1 MLTME
6 SAAPEA
12 VATLHHRGT
21 AEPDE
26 ERGLTSSRR
35 NSLDEFKR
43 LEQEVKLNNI
53 SSGEEGDHDT
63 ISTHSRTSLPE
74 GPPNSALPEKASD
87 NPFNSEQK
95 SNGVRNG
102 GTMYSLMGS
111 ASQKPKAS
119 HLAAA
124 PASDVLYDKQN
135 EQEGQL
141 TNDIAYNKK
150 VESMR
155 NSNKVGS
162 ESSHNTTLD
171 EDDDVVVVNI
181 KDNGDDFGGLKVQ
194 EPTDG
199 GISPAQSPISTSA
212 EYDNDAMETTPRMGE
227 YDGSGEHPTNGA
239 SPDGEENVSS
249 SPTMAGGEGES
260 YQQGGTYDPTTPT
273 ITLQEHNEKHFER
286 TDTGETP
293 LMVNEKALERAKYP
307 QGLSKGGHHQ
317 EEHTSDDDASF
328 RTESPVAG
336 KGKSGKLNASTAEA
350 KEKAMKA
357 AEKLSKEQCKCEG
370 IKKDPK
376 LKTKVCSIL

>member
-1 MLTME
+1 ME

-12 VATLHHRGT
+12 VATLHQRGT

-43 LEQEVKLNNI
+43 LEQEVKQNNI
-53 SSGEEGDHDT
+53 SSGDEGDHDS
-63 ISTHSRTSLPE
+63 ISSHSRNSFPD
-74 GPPNSALPEKASD
+74 GPPNSALPEKVTD

-102 GTMYSLMGS
+102 GTMYSLMGT
-111 ASQKPKAS
+111 ASQKTQPKAS

-124 PASDVLYDKQN
+124 PPSNVLYDKQN

-141 TNDIAYNKK
+141 TNDIAHNKK
-150 VESMR
+150 VESLR

-162 ESSHNTTLD
+162 ESSYDTT

-181 KDNGDDFGGLKVQ
+181 KDNGDNFGGLKVQ
-194 EPTDG
+194 DPTDG
-199 GISPAQSPISTSA
+199 GISPAQSPTSQSA
-212 EYDNDAMETTPRMGE
+212 DYDNEGPQTTPRNGE
-227 YDGSGEHPTNGA
+227 YDGLGAHPT
-239 SPDGEENVSS
+239 SRTYSYDEENAPS
-249 SPTMAGGEGES
+249 SPAMVGEEGES
-260 YQQGGTYDPTTPT
+260 DQQGGNYEPTTPT
-273 ITLQEHNEKHFER
+273 ITLQEHNDKHFER

-293 LMVNEKALERAKYP
+293 LMVNEKALEHPKHLE
-307 QGLSKGGHHQ
+307 GLHKVDYHQ

-336 KGKSGKLNASTAEA
+336 KGKSGKLNTSTAEA

-357 AEKLSKEQCKCEG
+357 AEKQSKEQCKCEG